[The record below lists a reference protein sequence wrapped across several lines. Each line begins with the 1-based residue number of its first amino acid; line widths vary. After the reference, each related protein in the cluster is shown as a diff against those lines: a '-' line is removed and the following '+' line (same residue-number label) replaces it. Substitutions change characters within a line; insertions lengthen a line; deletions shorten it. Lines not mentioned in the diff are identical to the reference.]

1 MSMRQLID
9 EILQRLTNRRTQMK
23 EHKNVSRQRQ
33 TSAGTTTSIEI
44 CGACGGEIVEVN
56 KNTHRM
62 ACFECGKEAK

>member
-33 TSAGTTTSIEI
+33 TSTGTTAAINGR
-44 CGACGGEIVEVN
+44 CVCGGELVDVN
-56 KNTHRM
+56 KYTHRM
-62 ACFECGKEAK
+62 VCFECGKEAK